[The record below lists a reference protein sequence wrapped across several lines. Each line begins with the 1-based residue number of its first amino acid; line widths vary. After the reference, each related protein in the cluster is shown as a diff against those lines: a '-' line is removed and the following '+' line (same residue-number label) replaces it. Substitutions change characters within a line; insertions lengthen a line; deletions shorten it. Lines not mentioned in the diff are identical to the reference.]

1 MNPYPFRYKQN
12 RLQQLRGFCAVVE
25 SNSVSKAA
33 ARLNLTQPTV
43 SLQVQALERELRATL
58 FERRGPKLELT
69 PEGEVLFELARPLV
83 EGLSGLDR
91 DFEARRNN
99 VERGH
104 LSIAAGEST
113 IQYVLPSTVQ
123 KFAAKHPGISLAL
136 NNVTGMDGLQQLR
149 ERRVDFCVGPLLDTP
164 PDLEFEPIVSFDPV
178 LITAPG
184 HPLSKH
190 RNVTLKQ
197 ISLHPLILPP
207 RHLSTWRQVELVFLQ
222 QHLPYEVRL
231 EMGGWEV
238 IKRYVELGLG
248 VSIVMSVCLTG
259 NDRLCVIPVKKYFP
273 KRVYGIV
280 RLKGRPLSPQARQF
294 IDTFRNIYAR
304 SNRRSSECQR
314 PK

>member
-1 MNPYPFRYKQN
+1 M
-12 RLQQLRGFCAVVE
+12 
-25 SNSVSKAA
+25 SKAA

-91 DFEARRNN
+91 DFEARRNR

-123 KFAAKHPGISLAL
+123 KFAARHPGISLAL

-178 LITAPG
+178 LITALR

-190 RNVTLKQ
+190 RHVTLRQ
-197 ISLHPLILPP
+197 ISRYPLILPP

-248 VSIVMSVCLTG
+248 ISIVMSVCLTG
-259 NDRLCVIPVKKYFP
+259 NDRLRVIPVKKYFP
-273 KRVYGIV
+273 NRVYGIV

-294 IDTFRNIYAR
+294 IETFR
-304 SNRRSSECQR
+304 SSYQ
-314 PK
+314 

>member
-1 MNPYPFRYKQN
+1 MNLYPFRYKQN

-33 ARLNLTQPTV
+33 ARLNLTQPTI

-69 PEGEVLFELARPLV
+69 PEGTVLFELALPLV

-207 RHLSTWRQVELVFLQ
+207 RHPGKEVFPEASLRNRQIEGPSAITAGTPI
-222 QHLPYEVRL
+222 H
-231 EMGGWEV
+231 
-238 IKRYVELGLG
+238 
-248 VSIVMSVCLTG
+248 
-259 NDRLCVIPVKKYFP
+259 
-273 KRVYGIV
+273 
-280 RLKGRPLSPQARQF
+280 
-294 IDTFRNIYAR
+294 
-304 SNRRSSECQR
+304 
-314 PK
+314 

>member
-1 MNPYPFRYKQN
+1 VDSHPFRYKQN

-25 SNSVSKAA
+25 LNSVSKAA
-33 ARLNLTQPTV
+33 ARLSLTQPTV

-69 PEGEVLFELARPLV
+69 PEGELLFELARPLV
-83 EGLSGLDR
+83 EGLSRLDR
-91 DFEARRNN
+91 DFEARRNK

-164 PDLEFEPIVSFDPV
+164 PDLEFEPIVGFDPV
-178 LITAPG
+178 LITALR

-190 RNVTLKQ
+190 RAVTLKQ
-197 ISLHPLILPP
+197 ISQYPLILPP

-231 EMGGWEV
+231 EMGGW
-238 IKRYVELGLG
+238 K
-248 VSIVMSVCLTG
+248 
-259 NDRLCVIPVKKYFP
+259 
-273 KRVYGIV
+273 
-280 RLKGRPLSPQARQF
+280 
-294 IDTFRNIYAR
+294 
-304 SNRRSSECQR
+304 
-314 PK
+314 